1 MRAALQ
7 KQVEAGRAQT
17 EQIMGKNSFLNS
29 QIDQQKKAIE
39 AVKLIGC
46 KSDGDKAYLCDVEA
60 GGNAGRV
67 RMLKGSDGWIF
78 DIQKAKNANSQ
89 RCIPLHRV
97 VVESGFPRRAATI
110 PTKQSPSRTRA
121 KP

>member
-1 MRAALQ
+1 MKNSVQRAALVAALSASALLAACSGSPGESDVRAALQ

-17 EQIMGKNSFLNS
+17 EQVMGKNSFLDS

-39 AVKLIGC
+39 AVKLIDC

-67 RMLKGSDGWIF
+67 RMLKGSDGWIAS
-78 DIQKAKNANSQ
+78 DANK
-89 RCIPLHRV
+89 
-97 VVESGFPRRAATI
+97 G
-110 PTKQSPSRTRA
+110 
-121 KP
+121 